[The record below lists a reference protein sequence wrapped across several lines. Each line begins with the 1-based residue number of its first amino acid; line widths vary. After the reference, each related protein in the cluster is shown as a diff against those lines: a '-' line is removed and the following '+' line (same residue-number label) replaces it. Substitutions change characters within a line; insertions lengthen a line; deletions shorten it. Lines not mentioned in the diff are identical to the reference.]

1 MLITLKTLQQKVFK
15 VEVELSED
23 VSTLKDKIASVGKE
37 DHGGD
42 YPRDKQKLI
51 FQGKILDDDKKL
63 EEYQITEKGFI
74 VLMLV
79 KPKAQPKPEEPK
91 PEPAA
96 TTPETPAP
104 AATETPA
111 ATPAAEAATA
121 PTPPTTAATPAPQP
135 ETANPAVDMLC
146 AMGFPRDQVVA
157 ALRAAF
163 NNPDRAVEY
172 LTNGIPAQL
181 AQQAA
186 APTPAAAAHAA
197 AATTGSAAPPSGGG
211 GLSRSSLE
219 AIRNEPQFQQ
229 IRSIIRTNPHLLQQF
244 IQQLQRENPE
254 LFEAITANQED
265 FIQMLN
271 AADPEED
278 AAAAPGAE
286 PAIRQQD
293 GRVTLEVTEAERQ
306 AIDRLKQ
313 LGFPEELV
321 IQAYFACEKNEE
333 LAANFLLSQSDFD

>member
-96 TTPETPAP
+96 TTPETPAAP

-111 ATPAAEAATA
+111 ATPGTEAATA
-121 PTPPTTAATPAPQP
+121 PSTPATTTTTPAPQP

-186 APTPAAAAHAA
+186 APNPAAAAAP
-197 AATTGSAAPPSGGG
+197 TTGSAAPPSGG

-254 LFEAITANQED
+254 LFEAITANQQD
-265 FIQMLN
+265 FINMLN

-278 AAAAPGAE
+278 AAPGAE